1 MSDKQKTENNLKNQL
16 LEQLP
21 EQFTG
26 KLEVVASKTS
36 WTLFFCL
43 GRLVWATGGPHLN
56 RRFHR
61 LWHQY
66 CSNISL
72 ANLKLRAGESVSC
85 YYYNLLSVLS
95 RREMLKQEQT
105 KSLVIST
112 LKEVLFDIIQQEQKE
127 KLTYKTDTVGAIEKA
142 SILMFAMVTPDNILP
157 SVEEL
162 WLEWKEAGLA
172 VCSPNLVPVISQP
185 EQLQQATKAATYQT
199 LVKLVNGKNSLREVA
214 ALIKKDLQNLTLSIT
229 PYVRKKL
236 IQLKETP
243 DKHRVEGS
251 PALVEDAVDKTQKAT
266 EKKLSTIACV
276 DDSPQVC
283 QLLEKI
289 MHKGGYKFVGVQ
301 DSVQALPILIE
312 AKPDL
317 IFLDLVMPI
326 ANGYE
331 ICTQLRRVSLFEQT
345 PIIILTGNDGVV
357 DRVRAKMVGATGFMT
372 KPIEAKK
379 VLAVV
384 RKYLK
389 LAQNPDFQKKAAES

>member
-1 MSDKQKTENNLKNQL
+1 MTNNQKTVNNLKNKL
-16 LEQLP
+16 IDELP

-72 ANLKLRAGESVSC
+72 ANLKLRAGEAVKS
-85 YYYNLLSVLS
+85 YYYHLLSVLS
-95 RREMLKQEQT
+95 RREMLKREQT
-105 KSLVIST
+105 KALVIST
-112 LKEVLFDIIQQEQKE
+112 LKEVLFDIIQQEEKE
-127 KLTYKTDTVGAIEKA
+127 ELTYETDTEGAIDKS
-142 SILMFAMVTPDNILP
+142 SILMFAVVSPDNILP
-157 SVEEL
+157 SVQKS
-162 WLEWKEAGLA
+162 WLEWKKAGLA
-172 VCSPNLVPVISQP
+172 PCSPNLVPVISQP
-185 EQLQQATKAATYQT
+185 EQLQKATKPATYNT
-199 LVKLVNGKNSLREVA
+199 LVKLVNGKNSLREIS
-214 ALIKKDLQNLTLSIT
+214 ALIKKDLPILTGSIV

-236 IQLKETP
+236 IQLKEAP
-243 DKHRVEGS
+243 DKQRIPGS
-251 PALVEDAVDKTQKAT
+251 PALVEDSHNKPT
-266 EKKLSTIACV
+266 EKKQSTIACV
-276 DDSPQVC
+276 DDSPQVGKE
-283 QLLEKI
+283 LEKI
-289 MHKGGYKFVGVQ
+289 MNKGGYRFVGVQ

-331 ICTQLRRVSLFEQT
+331 ICTQLRRVSLFEET

-372 KPIEAKK
+372 KPIEPKK

-389 LAQNPDFQKKAAES
+389 LAQNSESQKKAPES

>member
-1 MSDKQKTENNLKNQL
+1 MNNSQKTTNNLENQL
-16 LEQLP
+16 LQQLP
-21 EQFTG
+21 EKFTG

-43 GRLVWATGGPHLN
+43 GRLAWATGGPHLN

-72 ANLKLRAGESVSC
+72 ASLKLRTGDSVSC
-85 YYYNLLSVLS
+85 YYYHLLSVLS
-95 RREMLKQEQT
+95 RRNMVTQEQA
-105 KSLVIST
+105 KAMVIST
-112 LKEVLFDIIQQEQKE
+112 LKEVLFDIIQQEERE
-127 KLTYKTDTVGAIEKA
+127 KLTYQNDTDVAIDKS
-142 SILMFAMVTPDNILP
+142 SILMFAVVRPESILP
-157 SVEEL
+157 PVQKSYA
-162 WLEWKEAGLA
+162 EWKKAGLA

-185 EQLQQATKAATYQT
+185 EELQKATKPATYKT
-199 LVKLVNGKNSLREVA
+199 LIKLVNGKNSLREIS
-214 ALIKKDLQNLTLSIT
+214 ALIKKDLPTVTGSIV

-243 DKHRVEGS
+243 DKQRAEGS
-251 PALVEDAVDKTQKAT
+251 PALVESSDNKSK
-266 EKKLSTIACV
+266 EKKQSTIACV
-276 DDSPQVC
+276 DDSPEVAK
-283 QLLEKI
+283 LLEKI
-289 MHKGGYKFVGVQ
+289 MNKGGYKFVAVQ

-331 ICTQLRRVSLFEQT
+331 ICTQLRRVSLFENT

-372 KPIEAKK
+372 KPIEPKK

-389 LAQNPDFQKKAAES
+389 LAQNPDFQKQEKTAES